1 MTNIKFNK
9 SILYESLNRLRA
21 NGEKRIYLSAETLNY
36 ITDCVKSPP
45 TSVSTQH
52 QNTPQAIKHV
62 QSNESHL
69 QAFTQSLD
77 TIASFSTKEAQ
88 MASFEKLLS
97 EHYKNQNLLFGH
109 GAFNA
114 EVFFLT
120 ECSNTKAI
128 ERNALFSEKTSQL
141 FDKILKAMGL
151 ESNTVYLSSLFKTQ
165 STMNACTTGDKD
177 SFSESLLILKHE
189 LAIINPKVLVC
200 LGKSIRSYLFNE
212 TDSLSEANEP
222 TCSFF
227 KFNNIDTIC
236 TFSPTNLIHTSK
248 LESKRLFWEDMLRV
262 MERLD
267 YEISDKQK
275 NYFKAAPNY

>member
-1 MTNIKFNK
+1 VTKIKLNK
-9 SILYESLNRLRA
+9 NILYESLSRLRN
-21 NGEKRIYLSAETLNY
+21 NGEKRIYLSERTFNY
-36 ITDCVKSPP
+36 ITDLIKTLP

-52 QNTPQAIKHV
+52 QNTPQTIKHF
-62 QSNESHL
+62 QSNESRL
-69 QAFTQSLD
+69 NAFTQSLN
-77 TIASFSTKEAQ
+77 TIASLSTKEAQ
-88 MASFEKLLS
+88 MAAFEKLIS
-97 EHYKNQNLLFGH
+97 EHYANQNLLFGH
-109 GAFNA
+109 GASNA

-128 ERNALFSEKTSQL
+128 QRNALFSEKTSQL

-165 STMNACTTGDKD
+165 STMNACTSGDKD
-177 SFSESLLILKHE
+177 SLSESLLILKHE

-212 TDSLSEANEP
+212 TDSLSEAIEP
-222 TCSFF
+222 SCSFF

-236 TFSPTNLIHTSK
+236 TFSPTNLVHTSK
-248 LESKRLFWEDMLRV
+248 LESKRLFWDDMLRV

-275 NYFKAAPNY
+275 NYFKVASSN